1 MRWGKVK
8 LRIEDKWDDGV
19 LYHIEFQVSLDGEL
33 KNIRKNLVIP
43 EELDSLELE
52 KLVKENFN
60 LVTKVHFVEYSN
72 EILVLKKNKG

>member
-1 MRWGKVK
+1 MKWRKAK

-33 KNIRKNLVIP
+33 KNIRKNLVLR
-43 EELDSLELE
+43 EELDGSELE

-60 LVTKVHFVEYSN
+60 LVTQIKFIEYGD
-72 EILVLKKNKG
+72 EILLLKN

>member
-1 MRWGKVK
+1 MKWRKVK

-33 KNIRKNLVIP
+33 KNIRKNLVLR
-43 EELDSLELE
+43 EELDGSELE

-60 LVTKVHFVEYSN
+60 LVTQIKFIEYGD
-72 EILVLKKNKG
+72 EILLLKN

>member
-1 MRWGKVK
+1 MRWGKLK

-19 LYHIEFQVSLDGEL
+19 LYYIEFKAFLEDGF
-33 KNIRKNLVIP
+33 KTIRKNLILP

-60 LVTKVHFVEYSN
+60 LVAQVQSVEYGD
-72 EILVLKKNKG
+72 EVLLLKKNKD

>member
-1 MRWGKVK
+1 MK

-33 KNIRKNLVIP
+33 KNIRKNLVLR
-43 EELDSLELE
+43 EELDGSELE

-60 LVTKVHFVEYSN
+60 LVTQIKFIEYGD
-72 EILVLKKNKG
+72 EILLLKN